1 MVLAAKN
8 SHRSL
13 PHRHWRTF
21 LAVLGP
27 GLVVMLADT
36 DVGSIITAAQS
47 GAQWGYR
54 LLLLQFILMPIL
66 FVVQEL
72 TVRLGIFTGKGHGEL
87 IRERFGS
94 GWAYL
99 SVSGL
104 TIATTGAL
112 LTEFSGMAGVSELY
126 GLPRAVGIAMAAAAL
141 LLIVWT
147 GSYRRVER
155 IALILGLFELVF
167 FAIAIVSHPDIHEMG
182 REILQIPVGD
192 SHYMMLVAA
201 NIGAVIMPWMVFYQQ
216 SAVADKGLRPEQYR
230 EARWDTAFG
239 AVITQ
244 AVMAAVL
251 VAVAATI
258 ALRNPNAPLNTVQQ
272 LSEAIVPFLGSAW
285 GYLVFSVGIVG
296 AGMVAA
302 IVASLAGAWGW
313 GEVTGFRHSLEY
325 HPREA
330 PWFYG
335 TYTFI
340 VLAGALAVA
349 LVPNLVALDIAVEVM
364 NALLLPLVLGF
375 LVALAIYALPPEHRL
390 RGWYLWLV
398 VAVSILTAGLGVY
411 GGISSIPGL

>member
-1 MVLAAKN
+1 MVLAAK
-8 SHRSL
+8 SSPSPLAR
-13 PHRHWRTF
+13 RHWRTF

-36 DVGSIITAAQS
+36 DVGSVITAAQS
-47 GAQWGYR
+47 GAQWGYG
-54 LLLLQFILMPIL
+54 LLLLQLMLMPIL
-66 FVVQEL
+66 YVVQEL

-87 IRERFGS
+87 IREHFGS
-94 GWAYL
+94 SWAYL
-99 SVSGL
+99 SVAGL
-104 TIATTGAL
+104 TVATTGAL

-126 GLPRAVGIAMAAAAL
+126 GLPRGVGIALAATAL

-155 IALILGLFELVF
+155 IALILGLFEFVF
-167 FAIAIVSHPDIHEMG
+167 FAIAIVSHPSLGQMG
-182 REILQIPVGD
+182 RNLLEIPVD
-192 SHYMMLVAA
+192 NHDYMMLVAA
-201 NIGAVIMPWMVFYQQ
+201 NIGAVIMPWMIFYQQ

-230 EARWDTAFG
+230 EARWDTAIG
-239 AVITQ
+239 AIVTQ
-244 AVMAAVL
+244 AIMASVL
-251 VAVAATI
+251 IAVAATI
-258 ALRNPNAPLNTVQQ
+258 ALRNPNTPLNTVQQ
-272 LSEAIVPFLGSAW
+272 LSQAIVPFLGGAW
-285 GYLVFSVGIVG
+285 GYLIFSVGIVG

-335 TYTFI
+335 TYTLI
-340 VLAGALAVA
+340 VVAGALAVA
-349 LVPNLVALDIAVEVM
+349 LIPNLVALDIAVEVM

-375 LVALAIYALPPEHRL
+375 LIALAIHALPPEHRL

-398 VAVSILTAGLGVY
+398 VGVGILTAGLGVY
-411 GGISSIPGL
+411 GGITSIPGL

>member
-66 FVVQEL
+66 FIVQEL

>member
-66 FVVQEL
+66 FIVQEL

-87 IRERFGS
+87 IRERYGS

>member
-13 PHRHWRTF
+13 THRHWKTF

-66 FVVQEL
+66 FIVQEL

-87 IRERFGS
+87 IRERFGN

-126 GLPRAVGIAMAAAAL
+126 GLPRGVGIAMAAAAL

-182 REILQIPVGD
+182 RDILQIPVAN
-192 SHYMMLVAA
+192 SHYLMLFAA

-244 AVMAAVL
+244 AIMAAVL

-272 LSEAIVPFLGSAW
+272 LSEAIVPFLGSTW

-335 TYTFI
+335 TYTVI